1 MILQNISLSKE
12 DFDRANWQEVIEQCQ
27 EKNYEIYSRKFLDKV
42 KKSEE
47 SKDEKISEVYVLLGA
62 ITSLV
67 LRSESTDEPFVPLFV
82 FQHGRS
88 ATVDDFTDNHLDVL
102 KELATGI
109 LDAEMRARVCDI
121 LWIRIRDF
129 RMAQLAVESYLE
141 SARNLENPEQWTY
154 YFERVERAV
163 NIAASLG
170 KQNHYFHDVISEIET
185 TLDKYKGED
194 PLWLSIKLME
204 LLLRYGQGEP
214 NKYTALAEKAALKA
228 ELDKDWDRARN
239 YWQIKANWHN
249 REKDVERVRDSWIH
263 VADTHIEESKIY
275 TDTSTPSYLNAC
287 SHLEKAIEALRRIG
301 GNQVK
306 VNQLHQ
312 TLLDCQQQ
320 AVKEMNAVF
329 TQEINLS
336 EVVEKSRESVKG
348 KSFNNAILTLAT
360 LGRSPKVSKLREQVK
375 QSFKEHPLIHLVS
388 ETLVNKDG
396 KVIGRKPSA
405 ITDSSQEHEKIIRAE
420 MFKWGKLNQQIQA
433 KGIVDPAR
441 YQINL
446 DHNTRLDDWFPIVI
460 NNPFVPPNRERIFAE
475 GLNAGLKGNFLV
487 AGNLLILQ
495 LEESVRYLLA
505 QRGIVTSGLDSN
517 GIQNERDIN
526 TLLTSE
532 EYSESIKTIF
542 NEDILFDLQGL
553 LINRFGSNLRNRIA
567 HGLMDESEFYSSQL
581 SYVWWL
587 TLHLCCL
594 PIIAQAQINQNKDE
608 ESLDED

>member
-1 MILQNISLSKE
+1 MILQNIFLSKE

-27 EKNYEIYSRKFLDKV
+27 EKNYEVYSRKFLNKV
-42 KKSEE
+42 KESEE

-82 FQHGRS
+82 FQNGRS
-88 ATVDDFTDNHLDVL
+88 AIVDDFTDNHLDVL
-102 KELATGI
+102 KGLATGI
-109 LDAEMRARVCDI
+109 LDAEMKARIADI
-121 LWIRIRDF
+121 LWIRMRDF

-141 SARNLENPEQWTY
+141 SARNLEDPKHWTY
-154 YFERVERAV
+154 YFERVERAI

-170 KQNHYFHDVISEIET
+170 KQNHSFLVVISEIET

-194 PLWLSIKLME
+194 PLLLSVKLME
-204 LLLRYGQGEP
+204 LLLKFGVGDSQ
-214 NKYTALAEKAALKA
+214 KYATLAEKAALKA
-228 ELDKDWDRARN
+228 ESKQDWDRARN

-275 TDTSTPSYLNAC
+275 TEAPAPSYLNAC
-287 SHLEKAIEALRRIG
+287 SHLEKAIEAFRRIG
-301 GNQVK
+301 GNQDK

-312 TLLDCQQQ
+312 TLLDYQQR

-329 TQEINLS
+329 TQEIDIR
-336 EVVEKSRESVKG
+336 EVAQKSSESVKG
-348 KSFNNAILTLAT
+348 KSFNNAIFTLAT
-360 LGRSPKVSKLREQVK
+360 LGRSPEVSRLREQVK
-375 QSFKEHPLIHLVS
+375 QSFEEHPLIHLFS
-388 ETLVNKDG
+388 ETLVNKEG
-396 KVIGRKPSA
+396 KVIGRKPLKTS
-405 ITDSSQEHEKIIRAE
+405 DNSQEHENAIRVE

-433 KGIVDPAR
+433 KGIIDPAR

-446 DHNTRLDDWFPIVI
+446 DHNVRLDDWFPIVI
-460 NNPFVPPNRERIFAE
+460 NNPFIPPNRERIFAE

-495 LEESVRYLLA
+495 LEESVRYLLS
-505 QRGIVTSGLDSN
+505 QRGIITSGLDSN

-526 TLLTSE
+526 ALLTSD

-594 PIIAQAQINQNKDE
+594 PIIAQAQISRNEDE
-608 ESLDED
+608 ESLDEV